1 MPRRRRDTGS
11 SHHFC
16 VIIPK
21 VRRLSSKQYKSG
33 QYRHGAPISN
43 ASLVKQISHDFAKVG
58 FHVRFVDEAPICSG
72 GVRALHAWLRTSAVA
87 GADGGGPL
95 PVCPEHQFAL
105 LVQKQN
111 IGFVNRKRRSVTGT
125 WLHIYVDR
133 DVVVAFLPVKEAVR
147 GQNPSVNPF
156 IASVVQKQNTSLVRM
171 KRRSVTAPWLQF
183 LDVEADKR
191 AAVGW
196 KPIRSANAEWG
207 ACPPASAIFMI
218 T

>member
-11 SHHFC
+11 SHQFC

-87 GADGGGPL
+87 GASPARSTICL
-95 PVCPEHQFAL
+95 VSSKAEHRFRKPRTPERYRHLAPF
-105 LVQKQN
+105 
-111 IGFVNRKRRSVTGT
+111 
-125 WLHIYVDR
+125 YVDR

-147 GQNPSVNPF
+147 GQNPSINPF

-183 LDVEADKR
+183 S
-191 AAVGW
+191 G
-196 KPIRSANAEWG
+196 
-207 ACPPASAIFMI
+207 C
-218 T
+218 